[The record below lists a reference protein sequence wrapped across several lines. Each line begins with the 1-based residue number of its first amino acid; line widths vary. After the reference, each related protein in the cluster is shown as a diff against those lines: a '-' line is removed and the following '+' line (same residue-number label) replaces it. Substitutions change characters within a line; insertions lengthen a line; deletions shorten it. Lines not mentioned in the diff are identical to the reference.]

1 MENPLPILV
10 LAGKIPK
17 DYYMTLQN
25 WYNTGFVDKNRQ
37 KDSRSRRGR
46 LSFCL
51 FTLHILNIMLLLD
64 LTKNFYHVSVL
75 KQRLKIFRRI
85 YQMKKSKQAAAIL
98 LAAMTMVTGLTG
110 CGKSVDN
117 GNSKNS
123 AITVITRESGS
134 GTRGAFIELFG
145 IEEKNTDGKKVDN
158 TISSAEETNSTAVMI
173 TSVEGNESA
182 IGYISLGALK
192 SNVKALKVDGV
203 EATTDNVKSGSYKVA
218 RPFNVA
224 VKSDASDAAKE
235 FINYIMS
242 KEGQEIISKEG
253 YIGDDSA
260 AAYQKKDGVSGKI
273 TVGGSSSVS
282 PVMEKLI
289 EAYAKVNSD
298 ITIELQQ
305 SDSTTGMTN
314 AIAGTYDIGMA
325 SRELKDEEKAELTA
339 TTIAMDGIA
348 VIVNKTNE
356 LSNITSDQVKGIYT
370 GTITKWADVK

>member
-1 MENPLPILV
+1 
-10 LAGKIPK
+10 
-17 DYYMTLQN
+17 
-25 WYNTGFVDKNRQ
+25 
-37 KDSRSRRGR
+37 
-46 LSFCL
+46 
-51 FTLHILNIMLLLD
+51 
-64 LTKNFYHVSVL
+64 
-75 KQRLKIFRRI
+75 
-85 YQMKKSKQAAAIL
+85 MKKSKQAAAIL

-145 IEEKNTDGKKVDN
+145 IEEKNADGKKVDN

-192 SNVKALKVDGV
+192 NSVKALKVDGV

-260 AAYQKKDGVSGKI
+260 AAYQKTDGVSGKI